1 LSFKS
6 ITTRRLR
13 PKLKTFIE
21 LPSLIDMRPAIRE
34 IANKKPHWVFFL
46 ALSAFYLSF
55 TPGTVKGMGYNLE
68 NIIAADQITTNLVN
82 LVIQRPLAPVDWT
95 RHGFLE
101 LLFVLP
107 FVIAS
112 KVIFDSSLDW
122 IGRVM
127 VFQPILFT
135 SLSLVVTFLW
145 IRRLTG
151 SLAWSYSLSLTAG
164 VATML
169 WPYAYIGLETTQ
181 SFFVILSAYLALAT
195 EKRLSLL
202 RLLIFGF
209 ACGAAISVK
218 SNGIFLTPAII
229 YLIYCYFFRGDKS
242 PLSALR
248 MYAPG
253 IILVIAIVAS
263 VYFANRH
270 YSSKYWEGA
279 YGGGSGYFFS
289 LLADNPIRMAFQL
302 LSYFGSANKSLLLYA
317 PVTALGLFTLPRAYR
332 SDPRIVIFAVLALAG
347 MAGGFSLTYMWADE
361 TWGPRYLHEAIL
373 PLTICFASAKTIAGE
388 TDSEFRWRREVP
400 LLAAA
405 ILGAVISFLGSFFYY
420 GSLHNAAIKVSQPAL
435 ESLQHD
441 PRLNHIEFNAR
452 LLKIWVG
459 NRFGMADNPEY
470 WPSHYNWWFQ
480 KPSDITE
487 EKSFDLRLLATPLPL
502 VAKGWE
508 RSYSISLNQYRA
520 LRSLLFC
527 ALVLGIG
534 LFVYLARLSSRD
546 SQALEKAPEPIWT

>member
-1 LSFKS
+1 
-6 ITTRRLR
+6 
-13 PKLKTFIE
+13 
-21 LPSLIDMRPAIRE
+21 MRDAIRE
-34 IANKKPHWVFFL
+34 IVNKKTHWVFFL
-46 ALSAFYLSF
+46 ALTAFYLSF

-68 NIIAADQITTNLVN
+68 NIIAADQAITNLVN
-82 LVIQRPLAPVDWT
+82 LVLQRPLAPGEWT

-112 KVIFDSSLDW
+112 KLLFGDSLDW

-151 SLAWSYSLSLTAG
+151 SLACSYSLSLTAG

-202 RLLIFGF
+202 RLMIFGF
-209 ACGAAISVK
+209 ACGVAISVK
-218 SNGIFLTPAII
+218 LNGIFLAPAII
-229 YLIYCYFFRGDKS
+229 YLIYCYFSRGGMVLPGQWNVFRV
-242 PLSALR
+242 LR
-248 MYAPG
+248 
-253 IILVIAIVAS
+253 IILVIATVAS

-270 YSSKYWEGA
+270 YSAKYWGGP
-279 YGGGSGYFFS
+279 GGGSTSYFLS
-289 LLADNPIRMAFQL
+289 LLADNPMRMAFQL
-302 LSYFGSANKSLLLYA
+302 LSYFGSVNKSLLLYA

-332 SDPRIVIFAVLALAG
+332 SDPRIVVFAVLTLAG
-347 MAGGFSLTYMWADE
+347 MAGGFSLTHMWADE
-361 TWGPRYLHEAIL
+361 TWGPRYLHAAIL
-373 PLTICFASAKTIAGE
+373 PLTICFASAKTDAGK
-388 TDSEFRWRREVP
+388 TDSEFRWRSEAP

-420 GSLHNAAIKVSQPAL
+420 GNLHSAAIKVSQPAL

-459 NRFGMADNPEY
+459 NRFGMGDNPEY
-470 WPSHYNWWFQ
+470 WPTHYNWWFQ
-480 KPSDITE
+480 KPSDIAE

-508 RSYSISLNQYRA
+508 RSYSITLNQYRA
-520 LRSLLFC
+520 ARSLLFC
-527 ALVLGIG
+527 SLILGLG
-534 LFVYLARLSSRD
+534 LFVYLALLTKSRFD
-546 SQALEKAPEPIWT
+546 IIV